1 MDKKT
6 KILNTWEEHKKRFQY
21 HSFEH
26 DGQTGF
32 IAINFMQNPAKWM
45 MLLTKNNEIRG
56 YRGYSNNLNENNID
70 NIDTILNDKD
80 KINLPPDEAL
90 CLFGLSGNIKNSL
103 AEESIDAFEN
113 TLNDPRLSAI
123 LPRKELVFG
132 EIKRMNE
139 NGLDIFKKKIDQDA
153 LNALSTQDSFLW
165 KDYDFFSKNNDN
177 FIYRKQ
183 AADAYPMF
191 TKIMSS
197 RMSVRLAID
206 TQKSLQ
212 DALQIV
218 FGENKEKK
226 PNLSKGLLKRFHGL
240 RYPLNGLTIEKIIDT
255 LSQLPPDWFP
265 KDENE
270 WDAFCDITATVGSIL
285 PKVTGNN
292 METLF
297 QGCQGKWQ
305 VYKERLINEITDIR
319 PPEGLTE
326 DAIKILD
333 EYMDLKRFK
342 KISKDKIKAS
352 AIVLTEGLTSL
363 PEGINVNDY
372 EQYEPGQILPYGI
385 NRDHIIDWIER
396 MYAPVANRTVLNAA
410 CINVDDMVT
419 IFNNKVVIPLAM
431 NRTGEKISY
440 INQIIKEEGYLVSSK
455 ILFDKMS
462 ATAILSQSR
471 HFMTRVTEILA
482 AGSDSISDEEKI
494 RREEAK
500 RTSSLKTILG
510 LPDEESKDAWAPLIQ
525 ITKTPNGLYI
535 VPLNESYLLKDEG
548 RGWGRSGDVN
558 KDGTKGLS
566 MCVGEMGY
574 DKKCRNSGHHILSV
588 REITPDGKSF
598 KRLGCAEISRVKKD
612 NTFTVNQFRG
622 KSNGQPIEKAISA
635 FDWFKRSVASGQ
647 IPLNHDGIMKY
658 HASVKKTDEV
668 MDLCDYNW
676 RDKNLIMKAMYPW
689 GKYVGKAFRSMNV
702 EKFADTDE
710 IMKIALEIN
719 PNTKKEKNNLN
730 NDIENYTIKM

>member
-1 MDKKT
+1 MSNKT
-6 KILNTWEEHKKRFQY
+6 KILDTWEKHKKNFQY
-21 HSFEH
+21 HSFQK
-26 DGQTGF
+26 DGSYGF
-32 IAINFMQNPAKWM
+32 IAINYMQQPAKWM
-45 MLLTKNNEIRG
+45 MLLTKNNELRG
-56 YRGYSNNLNENNID
+56 YKGYSENTNSIED
-70 NIDTILNDKD
+70 IINCND

-90 CLFGLSGNIKNSL
+90 CLFGISGNINKSL

-113 TLNDPRLSAI
+113 TLNDPRLCAI
-123 LPRKELVFG
+123 LPRKDLVLG

-139 NGLDIFKKKIDQDA
+139 NGLDIFKKNMDQDA

-165 KDYDFFSKNNDN
+165 KDYDFFSNNNSN

-197 RMSVRLAID
+197 RMSIRIAID
-206 TQKSLQ
+206 SQKSLQ
-212 DALQIV
+212 EALQNA
-218 FGENKEKK
+218 FGNNKDGK
-226 PNLSKGLLKRFHGL
+226 PILGKALLKRFHGL
-240 RYPLNGLTIEKIIDT
+240 KYPLNGLTIEKIIDT
-255 LSQLPPDWFP
+255 LSKIPPDWFP
-265 KDENE
+265 KDADE
-270 WDAFCDITATVGSIL
+270 WDAFCDITATIGSIL

-305 VYKERLINEITDIR
+305 IYKERLINEITDVR

-333 EYMDLKRFK
+333 NYLDLNRFK
-342 KISKDKIKAS
+342 KIPKEKVKAS
-352 AIVLTEGLTSL
+352 AMVLTEGLTSL
-363 PEGINVNDY
+363 PEGIDVKNYEDY
-372 EQYEPGQILPYGI
+372 DPGQILPYGI
-385 NRDHIIDWIER
+385 NKEHIIDWIER
-396 MYAPVANRTVLNAA
+396 MYAPISSRTALYAA
-410 CINVDDMVT
+410 CINVDDMTT
-419 IFNNKVVIPLAM
+419 IFNNKVIIPLAM

-440 INQIIKEEGYLVSSK
+440 INQIIKEEGYLVSAK

-462 ATAILSQSR
+462 ATAILSQAR

-482 AGSDSISDEEKI
+482 AGSDNISDEEKI

-500 RTSSLKTILG
+500 RTSSLKSILG
-510 LPDEESKDAWAPLIQ
+510 LPDDESKDAWAPLIQ
-525 ITKTPNGLYI
+525 ITKAPNGLYI
-535 VPLNESYLLKDEG
+535 VPLNESFLLKDEG
-548 RGWGRSGDVN
+548 RGWSRNNDVN
-558 KDGTKGLS
+558 EDGTTGLS

-588 REITPDGKSF
+588 RQITPDGKSF

-612 NTFTVNQFRG
+612 NTFIVNQFRG
-622 KSNGQPIEKAISA
+622 KGNGEPGEKAKSA
-635 FDWFKRSVASGQ
+635 FDWFKRAVSSGQ

-658 HASVKKTDEV
+658 HATIKKTDEV

-702 EKFADTDE
+702 EKFADTEE
-710 IMKIALEIN
+710 IIKIALEIN
-719 PNTKKEKNNLN
+719 PNTTKPKDDINNN
-730 NDIENYTIKM
+730 IENYTIKI